1 MTNII
6 LCIKIFIK
14 GLKMITRKTEYD
26 LERVNEYNEKPR
38 YKLTLRLNFYNR
50 EATKRPTINGFYRT
64 YFEDVLFDSFE
75 KSHIIKYNN
84 NSFKFDNDLP
94 IKTSGIL
101 CDKQAT
107 DYLVNYIETKLI
119 DYFGRKYKNEYKL

>member
-1 MTNII
+1 
-6 LCIKIFIK
+6 
-14 GLKMITRKTEYD
+14 MITRKTEYD
-26 LERVNEYNEKPR
+26 LERINKYNEKPR

-50 EATKRPTINGFYRT
+50 KATKKPTINGFYRT
-64 YFEDVLFDSFE
+64 FFEDILFDSFE

-119 DYFGRKYKNEYKL
+119 DFFKRKYKNEYVL

>member
-1 MTNII
+1 
-6 LCIKIFIK
+6 
-14 GLKMITRKTEYD
+14 MITRKTEYD
-26 LERVNEYNEKPR
+26 LERINKYNEKPR
-38 YKLTLRLNFYNR
+38 YKLTLRLNFYKR
-50 EATKRPTINGFYRT
+50 EATKKPTVTGFYRT
-64 YFEDVLFDSFE
+64 FFEDILFDSFE

-119 DYFGRKYKNEYKL
+119 DYFARKYKNEYAL